1 MTELGR
7 EIWEEATQAGI
18 RQGIEQGLEQGIEQ
32 GIEQERLRA
41 DQRMRDVVRKMFH
54 KGNTAEDISDC
65 TGLPLEEVQKI
76 EAEELQQA

>member
-18 RQGIEQGLEQGIEQ
+18 RQGIEQG
-32 GIEQERLRA
+32 IEQERLRA
-41 DQRMRDVVRKMFH
+41 DQRMRDVVKRMFR
-54 KGNTAEDISDC
+54 KGNSAEDISDC